1 MMTGS
6 LHIGAQKG
14 EIAKIVLMPG
24 DPLRAQVLAEN
35 HLDDVRL
42 VTSVRN
48 MLGFTGVYKGK
59 TVSIM
64 GSGMGMPSISIYA
77 HELFDYYGVE
87 KIIRVGTC
95 GGLLADMQVGDLV
108 LASAAST
115 DSAMNRQRLGG
126 WDFAAG
132 ADFEMLSQV
141 YESAV
146 QRGLNIRT
154 GNVFSTDWFYHPDN
168 SFIDK
173 IQKMGILALDME
185 SAALYA
191 LAHQHARRALTIL
204 SVSDVIPTGER
215 ASHET
220 RQNAFG
226 AVIDMVLDALL
237 ETGSDA

>member
-1 MMTGS
+1 MTGTP
-6 LHIGAQKG
+6 HIGATKG
-14 EIAKIVLMPG
+14 QFAETVLMPG
-24 DPLRAQVLAEN
+24 DPLRAQALAKN
-35 HLDDVRL
+35 HLDDVKL

-48 MLGFTGVYKGK
+48 MFGFTGTFKGK
-59 TVSIM
+59 PVSIM

-77 HELFDYYGVE
+77 HELYDYYGV
-87 KIIRVGTC
+87 KQIIRVGTC
-95 GGLLADMQVGDLV
+95 GALFADMKVGDLI

-115 DSAMNRQRLGG
+115 DTAMNRQRFGG
-126 WDFAAG
+126 WDFAAS
-132 ADFEMLSQV
+132 ADFELLRKV
-141 YESAV
+141 YEKAV
-146 QRGLNIRT
+146 QRGLKIRT
-154 GNVFSTDWFYHPDN
+154 GNVFSSDWFYHPDT
-168 SFIDK
+168 SFIEK

-226 AVIDMVLDALL
+226 AVIEVVLDAVL
-237 ETGSDA
+237 ETGPDA